1 MTRAATA
8 AERAQ
13 PDFESPAGDRREHPV
28 PCRSCRRP
36 TWLLRPVCVF
46 CRVLESGAASEAS
59 AAATDRGSASL
70 LAAFPGALLFALL
83 AAVALVGMSVLVETI
98 AGLYGLLGG

>member
-46 CRVLESGAASEAS
+46 CRVLES
-59 AAATDRGSASL
+59 DRGSASL